1 MKKKIKKAIV
11 LGSSSGIGAEIADML
26 NKLDFNVIKTDR
38 SIIDTSNLESVKNF
52 VKKNPKTDVLVLNT
66 GGPEQIKHISSIT
79 EEQWIKYFNQLFLS
93 FYLILKNIEIKKNG
107 FVFLISSH
115 VIKKHKIELIISSS
129 LRLGFL
135 NVFNAFGKENIKKN
149 ITSLNIAPGP
159 IMTKRLKSLNPNIKN
174 LSKKIPLGK
183 VGTTKDVSNFI
194 KAIIETEIRYLNCKT
209 IFLDGGISEDI
220 F

>member
-38 SIIDTSNLESVKNF
+38 SIIDTSNLESVKKF

-107 FVFLISSH
+107 FVFLVSSH

-135 NVFNAFGKENIKKN
+135 NVFNEF
-149 ITSLNIAPGP
+149 
-159 IMTKRLKSLNPNIKN
+159 
-174 LSKKIPLGK
+174 
-183 VGTTKDVSNFI
+183 VQ
-194 KAIIETEIRYLNCKT
+194 
-209 IFLDGGISEDI
+209 
-220 F
+220 